1 LLLDFCSAQFVF
13 GNRARSVSLPKKW
26 WEKLMGDAEY
36 YREQSEFCAYM
47 SDVARRPEDKARWL
61 KLAAQW
67 RELAEATEHRG
78 QAHAE

>member
-1 LLLDFCSAQFVF
+1 
-13 GNRARSVSLPKKW
+13 
-26 WEKLMGDAEY
+26 MGDAEY

-67 RELAEATEHRG
+67 RECRG
-78 QAHAE
+78 NGTSRPSSRRMILGPSR